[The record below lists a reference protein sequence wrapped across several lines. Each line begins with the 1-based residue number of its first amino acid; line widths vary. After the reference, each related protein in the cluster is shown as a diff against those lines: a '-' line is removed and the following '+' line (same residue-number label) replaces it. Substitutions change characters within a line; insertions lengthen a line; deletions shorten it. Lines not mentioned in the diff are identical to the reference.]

1 MIRRAVIVSLCLLV
15 AGCVSPPPHWP
26 PRWQIGTP
34 VACGEA
40 ALGTVYLQHESKQAE
55 DGNTYTI
62 QFMAI
67 TNTISVD
74 PDSPYAA
81 DIAANRWPVKRS
93 HVDLSLDGGQTW
105 PRRIGYGIPVDSG
118 RVAGEFVWSPP
129 LDWSLLS
136 TNAML
141 RATDLDGNY
150 FPARTNPTPYDIP
163 AGQYVKSAPFTIAGI
178 HVLEPVAGQITWA
191 STPATVRWRS
201 AGAGTTMRVYWLT
214 PSTVTNWANQCL
226 GTYTN
231 ADLVEQT
238 NSIAMPAQTAP
249 EVRLLLV
256 GTNDINLHGYS
267 GTISVE

>member
-1 MIRRAVIVSLCLLV
+1 MRRAALLYGCLLV
-15 AGCVSPPPHWP
+15 AGCVSTHPNYP

-34 VACGEA
+34 AASGAVAP
-40 ALGTVYLQHESKQAE
+40 GTVYLQHESKQAE

-62 QFMAI
+62 QFFAI
-67 TNTISVD
+67 TNVASVAPGD
-74 PDSPYAA
+74 PYRT

-118 RVAGEFVWSPP
+118 RTYGEFVWSPP
-129 LDWSLLS
+129 LDWGLLT
-136 TNAML
+136 TNAVM
-141 RATDLDGNY
+141 RVTDLDGNC
-150 FPARTNPTPYDIP
+150 FPARTNPAPYDLP
-163 AGQYVKSAPFTIAGI
+163 EGQYVKSAPFVIAGI
-178 HVLEPVAGQITWA
+178 HVLTPTNGQITWA
-191 STPATVRWRS
+191 STPTTVRWRS
-201 AGAGTTMRVYWLT
+201 AGAGTTMRVYWIT
-214 PSTVTNWANQCL
+214 PNTVTNWPNQCL

-231 ADLVEQT
+231 IDLVEQT

-249 EVRLLLV
+249 EVRLLLI